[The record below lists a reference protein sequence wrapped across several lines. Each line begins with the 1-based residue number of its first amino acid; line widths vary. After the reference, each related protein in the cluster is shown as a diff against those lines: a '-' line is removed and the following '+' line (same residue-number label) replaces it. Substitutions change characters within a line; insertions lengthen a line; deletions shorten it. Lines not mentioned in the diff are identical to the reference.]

1 MLKKTHTHIH
11 IYLVATPRFCPGG
24 SIKNINYTKKKK
36 TIKMLQLPS
45 SYFEIVAG

>member
-1 MLKKTHTHIH
+1 MLKKKNTHTHTHIS
-11 IYLVATPRFCPGG
+11 TPRFCPGG

-36 TIKMLQLPS
+36 IIKMLQLPS

>member
-1 MLKKTHTHIH
+1 MLKKHTHTHTHISSGDSKILSWRVNKKH
-11 IYLVATPRFCPGG
+11 KLYQ
-24 SIKNINYTKKKK
+24 KKK